1 MDGMVWRRVGWA
13 PFVWS
18 LLFLDR
24 LLVQTRYFPL
34 FQVQCSWMGMGW
46 CGGRVGTICGAWCG
60 INARTAPCSAALNP
74 NPLLTDCCLVA
85 GIFLVK
91 RRINLMTTVLML
103 MWATLLVKVE
113 LVRTVML
120 VAVRFPNPLYE
131 VKWVGESD
139 TSTVATRSASQPL
152 IIPPGC
158 PSDCQLILFKLQ
170 NWVELDLHELKYHL
184 IIWAPSA

>member
-1 MDGMVWRRVGWA
+1 MVWRRVGWV

-24 LLVQTRYFPL
+24 LLVQTRCFPL

-85 GIFLVK
+85 WILLAK

-103 MWATLLVKVE
+103 MWATLLVMK
-113 LVRTVML
+113 VRTVML

-139 TSTVATRSASQPL
+139 LDVDGSPIYWS
-152 IIPPGC
+152 
-158 PSDCQLILFKLQ
+158 
-170 NWVELDLHELKYHL
+170 NWLSKPAFNPTWLPE
-184 IIWAPSA
+184 